1 MTRARTL
8 IVAAAAVLAWPV
20 AAQDPASRTA
30 AAAMEKKLAAILTVA
45 DRPPANRA
53 PGRLQ
58 RTTLTE
64 PEVNAYFRVNGPTFM
79 PTGVH
84 NAVLTIDQ
92 GGRVRAK
99 ALVDLD
105 QALKP
110 KERPWTDPLAWVG
123 GKVEV
128 TAAGTLVAGSGKGRL
143 TIQEATLGAIPV
155 PVSILQQLVSYYSKT
170 PENPAGFNLAEP
182 FELPQKIWSVETT
195 RGQAV
200 IVQ

>member
-1 MTRARTL
+1 MAALT
-8 IVAAAAVLAWPV
+8 AAAVWPV
-20 AAQDPASRTA
+20 AAQDPASKTA
-30 AAAMEKKLAAILTVA
+30 AAAMEKKLATILTLA
-45 DRPPANRA
+45 ERPAANRA
-53 PGRLQ
+53 PNRPQ

-64 PEVNAYFRVNGPTFM
+64 PEVNAYFRVSGATFM
-79 PTGVH
+79 PAGVH
-84 NAVLTIDQ
+84 NAQLTIDP

-128 TAAGTLVAGSGKGRL
+128 TATGTLVASSGKGRL
-143 TIQEATLGAIPV
+143 TIQEAMLGAIPV
-155 PVSILQQLVSYYSKT
+155 PVSILQQLVSHYSKT
-170 PENPAGFNLAEP
+170 PENPAGFNLNEP
-182 FELPQKIWSVETT
+182 FELPQKIWSVETA

-200 IVQ
+200 VVQ